1 MTPEQRHNLARL
13 IAPRHV
19 AVIGGNDA
27 AIAAEQCA
35 AMGFEGPVWGVNPRR
50 DELAGRPCFASVEA
64 LPEAPDAVFLAVPRG
79 AAVETMAALA
89 HRGAGGAVCYTAGFG
104 ELGAEGAR
112 LERELV
118 EAAGDMAL
126 VGPNCYGLLNF
137 VQGAALWPFAFGGKR
152 VPRGVAIV
160 TQSGMLGSNIT
171 MNRRS
176 VPLAYVISAGN
187 QAMLGI
193 EDYLEVLVGDPAVAA
208 IGLHVE
214 GLRDVPRF
222 AEAAIRA
229 LQAGVPIVALKSGT
243 SEMGARLTVSHTG
256 SLSGS
261 DAAYQALF
269 ERLGIIRV
277 DSPVMLLE
285 TLKLLSLAGVP
296 EGRRLAAFT
305 ASGGDATLLA
315 DYAEELGLSFPQPSP
330 AVAKEIA
337 RRLPEVATVSNPLD
351 YTTPLWGHEAELTDL
366 FGAALREGYDAALI
380 VQDYPHPDIEFGKD
394 SYLADSRAFI
404 AATRAAGLPAAVVSG
419 LPENIDRASREMIA
433 AGGVAPLQG
442 IKEAMIAVAL
452 AAAHGERRA
461 QVAAEGGAGRL
472 ALPPP
477 PPPAAGEAVLLDEWQ
492 GKQRL
497 AAAGIPV
504 PPGKLT
510 NAADAPAAAEALGF
524 PVAVKLVSADLPHK
538 SEAGALR
545 LGLKSAAEVAEAV
558 AAIGGRGRRGGRRHR
573 RVRRPPRARGRA
585 RHLPGGAHGG
595 RSGRRAAGRCSP
607 GRPVRAGHGAR
618 QRRHAG
624 RADPRLAGAAVA
636 DRSAQRDAGAG
647 RAQGVEAARRLA
659 RPSAGRHGGGRRGRA
674 RPGALRGGRARH
686 PRRAGRQ
693 PAHGPAGGRGRGRRR
708 RAAARA
714 RQRLN
719 QAGCSHEF
727 DDIGY

>member
-89 HRGAGGAVCYTAGFG
+89 RRGAGGAVCYTAGFA

-152 VPRGVAIV
+152 VRRGVAIV

-193 EDYLEVLVGDPAVAA
+193 EDYLDVLVGDPAVAA

-229 LQAGVPIVALKSGT
+229 LQAGVPIVALKTGT

-472 ALPPP
+472 ALPQ

-492 GKQRL
+492 GKQRI

-558 AAIGGRGRRGGRRHR
+558 AAIDASVARHAPEVARGAFLVERMVGDPVAELLVGVRRDDQFGQVMVLASGGTLVELIRDSRALLLPTDRPSVSRALAALKVSKLLAGWRGR
-573 RVRRPPRARGRA
+573 PPGDTA
-585 RHLPGGAHGG
+585 
-595 RSGRRAAGRCSP
+595 
-607 GRPVRAGHGAR
+607 
-618 QRRHAG
+618 
-624 RADPRLAGAAVA
+624 AAV
-636 DRSAQRDAGAG
+636 
-647 RAQGVEAARRLA
+647 EAVLALA
-659 RPSAGRHGGGRRGRA
+659 RFAEAERGTLEELDVNPLMVLPEGEGVVA
-674 RPGALRGGRARH
+674 ADVLLRT
-686 PRRAGRQ
+686 
-693 PAHGPAGGRGRGRRR
+693 RGNG
-708 RAAARA
+708 
-714 RQRLN
+714 
-719 QAGCSHEF
+719 
-727 DDIGY
+727 